1 MKRYSERQWNSLC
14 YRLMPACKKRGGDN
28 MQIGAVVFSNE
39 YGLLGKTEQA
49 DELLLKITADVS
61 SEK

>member
-1 MKRYSERQWNSLC
+1 
-14 YRLMPACKKRGGDN
+14 MPSRGMLVPQLGDN

>member
-1 MKRYSERQWNSLC
+1 MEKYLNKEF
-14 YRLMPACKKRGGDN
+14 LMQHKKKI

>member
-1 MKRYSERQWNSLC
+1 MLRID
-14 YRLMPACKKRGGDN
+14 ACLQKRGGDN
-28 MQIGAVVFSNE
+28 RQRGAVVFSNE

>member
-1 MKRYSERQWNSLC
+1 
-14 YRLMPACKKRGGDN
+14 

-61 SEK
+61 SENKDSAWQIGNEE

>member
-1 MKRYSERQWNSLC
+1 
-14 YRLMPACKKRGGDN
+14 

-49 DELLLKITADVS
+49 DELLLKITADVTVKNKDS
-61 SEK
+61 AWQIGTRNKYMVKLSERGREQKT